1 MKTNN
6 LTTKRFVIRKSLLGT
21 NTVITFTNNKNNTFT
36 YDHDEIYSTF
46 QEKFESMPCF
56 QEYKSYTN
64 SNTVPKFCRELSEIT
79 EVESN
84 VVVGG
89 MPVQEKSFA

>member
-6 LTTKRFVIRKSLLGT
+6 LTTKRFVIRKSLLGN
-21 NTVITFTNNKNNTFT
+21 NTVITFTNNKEVTFT

-56 QEYKSYTN
+56 QQYKSYTN
-64 SNTVPKFCRELSEIT
+64 SNTVPKFCRELSEI
-79 EVESN
+79 
-84 VVVGG
+84 
-89 MPVQEKSFA
+89 K

>member
-1 MKTNN
+1 MKTNK
-6 LTTKRFVIRKSLLGT
+6 LTTKRFVIRKSLLDT
-21 NTVITFTNNKNNTFT
+21 NTVITFTNKKDQTFT

-64 SNTVPKFCRELSEIT
+64 SNTVPKFCRELATI
-79 EVESN
+79 
-84 VVVGG
+84 
-89 MPVQEKSFA
+89 K

>member
-21 NTVITFTNNKNNTFT
+21 NSVITFTNNKDITFT

-46 QEKFESMPCF
+46 QEKFESMKCF

-64 SNTVPKFCRELSEIT
+64 SNTVPAFARNLAEI
-79 EVESN
+79 V
-84 VVVGG
+84 
-89 MPVQEKSFA
+89 

>member
-6 LTTKRFVIRKSLLGT
+6 LTTKRFVIRKSLIGT
-21 NTVITFTNNKNNTFT
+21 NSVITFTNSKNQTYT

-46 QEKFESMPCF
+46 QEKFESMKCF

-64 SNTVPKFCRELSEIT
+64 SNIVPKFCRELSE
-79 EVESN
+79 VS
-84 VVVGG
+84 
-89 MPVQEKSFA
+89 

>member
-6 LTTKRFVIRKSLLGT
+6 LTTKRFVIRKSLLDT
-21 NTVITFTNNKNNTFT
+21 NTVITFTNKKGVTFT

-46 QEKFESMPCF
+46 QEKFERMPCF

-64 SNTVPKFCRELSEIT
+64 SNTVPKFCRELSTIT
-79 EVESN
+79 E
-84 VVVGG
+84 
-89 MPVQEKSFA
+89 

>member
-6 LTTKRFVIRKSLLGT
+6 LTTKRFVIRKSLLDT
-21 NTVITFTNNKNNTFT
+21 NTIITFTNKKGVTFT

-64 SNTVPKFCRELSEIT
+64 SNTVPKFCRELSTIT
-79 EVESN
+79 E
-84 VVVGG
+84 
-89 MPVQEKSFA
+89 

>member
-6 LTTKRFVIRKSLLGT
+6 LTTKRFVIRKSLIGT
-21 NTVITFTNNKNNTFT
+21 NSVITFTNNKEITFT

-46 QEKFESMPCF
+46 QEKFESMKCF

-64 SNTVPKFCRELSEIT
+64 SNTVPAFARNLAEI
-79 EVESN
+79 V
-84 VVVGG
+84 
-89 MPVQEKSFA
+89 

>member
-6 LTTKRFVIRKSLLGT
+6 ITTKRFVIRKSLIGT
-21 NTVITFTNNKNNTFT
+21 NTVITFTNKKDITFT

-46 QEKFESMPCF
+46 QEKFESMKCF

-64 SNTVPKFCRELSEIT
+64 SNTVPAFCRNLAEI
-79 EVESN
+79 S
-84 VVVGG
+84 
-89 MPVQEKSFA
+89 

>member
-6 LTTKRFVIRKSLLGT
+6 LTTKRFVIRKSLIGT
-21 NTVITFTNNKNNTFT
+21 NSVITFTNNKDITFT

-46 QEKFESMPCF
+46 QEKFESMKCF

-64 SNTVPKFCRELSEIT
+64 SNTVPAFARNLAEI
-79 EVESN
+79 V
-84 VVVGG
+84 
-89 MPVQEKSFA
+89 

>member
-1 MKTNN
+1 MKTNK

-21 NTVITFTNNKNNTFT
+21 NTVITFTNKKDQTFT

-64 SNTVPKFCRELSEIT
+64 SNTVPKFCRELST
-79 EVESN
+79 MS
-84 VVVGG
+84 
-89 MPVQEKSFA
+89 

>member
-6 LTTKRFVIRKSLLGT
+6 LTTKRFVIRKSLIGT
-21 NTVITFTNNKNNTFT
+21 NSIITFTNSKKQTYT

-46 QEKFESMPCF
+46 QEKFESMKCF

-64 SNTVPKFCRELSEIT
+64 SNIVPKFCRELST
-79 EVESN
+79 V
-84 VVVGG
+84 
-89 MPVQEKSFA
+89 K

>member
-1 MKTNN
+1 MNN

-21 NTVITFTNNKNNTFT
+21 NTVITFTNNKDITFT
-36 YDHDEIYSTF
+36 YDHDEIYSTH

-64 SNTVPKFCRELSEIT
+64 SNTVPKFCRELSEVI
-79 EVESN
+79 
-84 VVVGG
+84 
-89 MPVQEKSFA
+89 

>member
-21 NTVITFTNNKNNTFT
+21 STVITFTNKKDQTFT

-46 QEKFESMPCF
+46 QEK
-56 QEYKSYTN
+56 
-64 SNTVPKFCRELSEIT
+64 LSEI
-79 EVESN
+79 S
-84 VVVGG
+84 
-89 MPVQEKSFA
+89 

>member
-6 LTTKRFVIRKSLLGT
+6 ITTKRFVIRKSLLDT
-21 NTVITFTNNKNNTFT
+21 NTVITFTNKKGVTFT

-64 SNTVPKFCRELSEIT
+64 SNTVPKFCRELATIS
-79 EVESN
+79 
-84 VVVGG
+84 
-89 MPVQEKSFA
+89 

>member
-6 LTTKRFVIRKSLLGT
+6 LTTKRFVIRKSLLDT
-21 NTVITFTNNKNNTFT
+21 NTVITFTNKKNVTFT

-64 SNTVPKFCRELSEIT
+64 SNTVPKFCRELSTI
-79 EVESN
+79 VE
-84 VVVGG
+84 
-89 MPVQEKSFA
+89 Q